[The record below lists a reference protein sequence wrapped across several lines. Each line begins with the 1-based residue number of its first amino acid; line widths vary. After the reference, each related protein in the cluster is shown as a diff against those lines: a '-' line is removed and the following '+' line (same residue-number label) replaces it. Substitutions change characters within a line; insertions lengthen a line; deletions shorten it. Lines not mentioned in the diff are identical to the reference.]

1 MEISGELLEKLKQFQ
16 KTEITEAMVYRAL
29 ASSAKGQNRK
39 VLEKIAAEEIG
50 HYERWKNYTG
60 QEVKPNKILVF
71 LYKLISFIF
80 GLTFSIK
87 LMEGGEKE
95 AQEKY
100 SVLLG
105 KIPEAEEIIQ
115 EEVEH
120 ERELIEMIDEER
132 INYIGSMV
140 LGLNDAIVELTGAL
154 AGLTF
159 AIQNV
164 RIIGLA
170 GMITGIAAALSM
182 GASEYL
188 SQKAEGSQNP
198 LKAAIYTA
206 IAYIFAVF
214 LLVVPYFL
222 FSSYLI
228 ALAVTLLGALLII
241 LLFTFFVSVVREQKF
256 SSLFGEMVGIS
267 FGVAF
272 VSFLIGLA
280 ARHFLKIEI

>member
-1 MEISGELLEKLKQFQ
+1 MEISPELLNKLREFQ
-16 KTEITEAMVYRAL
+16 RTEITEAMVYRAL
-29 ASSAKGQNRK
+29 ASSSRGKNRQ
-39 VLEKIAAEEIG
+39 VLERISSEEVS

-60 QEVKPNKILVF
+60 EEIKPNRLQIF
-71 LYKLISFIF
+71 LYRVISFLF
-80 GLTFSIK
+80 GITFAIK

-100 SVLLG
+100 SVLIG

-159 AIQNV
+159 AIQKV

-188 SQKAEGSQNP
+188 SQKAEGSDNP
-198 LKAAIYTA
+198 LKAAVYTG
-206 IAYIFAVF
+206 IAYIVAVF

-222 FSSYLI
+222 FSSYLA
-228 ALAVTLLGALLII
+228 ALALTLLDALLII
-241 LLFTFFVSVVREQKF
+241 LLFTFFVSVVREQRF
-256 SSLFGEMVGIS
+256 SSLFGEMVAIS

-272 VSFLIGLA
+272 ISFLIGLA

>member
-1 MEISGELLEKLKQFQ
+1 MEITAELSEKLKEFQ
-16 KTEITEAMVYRAL
+16 KTEITEAHIYRAL
-29 ASSAKGQNRK
+29 ARSARGKNRR
-39 VLEKIAAEEIG
+39 VLERIAAEELG

-60 QEVKPNKILVF
+60 QEVKPSRLQVF
-71 LYKLISFIF
+71 LYRIISFIF
-80 GLTFSIK
+80 GLTFAVK
-87 LMEGGEKE
+87 LLEGGERE

-115 EEVEH
+115 EEVDH
-120 ERELIEMIDEER
+120 ERELMNMIEEER

-159 AIQNV
+159 AIQKV
-164 RIIGLA
+164 KVIGLA

-188 SQKAEGSQNP
+188 SQKAEGNESP
-198 LKAAIYTA
+198 LKAAVYTA
-206 IAYIFAVF
+206 IAYILAVF
-214 LLVVPYFL
+214 LLVIPYFL
-222 FSSYLI
+222 FSSYLL
-228 ALAVTLLGALLII
+228 ALAVTLLNALLII
-241 LLFTFFVSVVREQKF
+241 LLFTFFVSVVREQRF
-256 SSLFGEMVGIS
+256 LPLFGEMVAIS